1 MPYGDPPPP
10 LPHLNRLSKDSIV
23 HAIFQSL
30 FGKRKVRTGPRERFG
45 GAWDDEEDEDDAQAQ
60 EEEVDESWIKTGISL
75 SLFSS
80 QAVDFA
86 CR

>member
-1 MPYGDPPPP
+1 M
-10 LPHLNRLSKDSIV
+10 RS
-23 HAIFQSL
+23 
-30 FGKRKVRTGPRERFG
+30 GPRERYG
-45 GAWDDEEDEDDAQAQ
+45 GDWDDEEDDEEDGAEGEA

>member
-1 MPYGDPPPP
+1 M
-10 LPHLNRLSKDSIV
+10 

-30 FGKRKVRTGPRERFG
+30 FGKRKVRNAPRERFG
-45 GAWDDEEDEDDAQAQ
+45 GDWDEEEREEGGSDSDDA
-60 EEEVDESWIKTGISL
+60 VDEAWVKSGISL

-86 CR
+86 CRSGTHTHSTRVKTRV